1 MAKTN
6 WNTGDIITQKKMD
19 LIETKI
25 EALLKTVN
33 SLVGV
38 VRGLENYISKVEE
51 SEVYGLDDDDK
62 LKDGIGYNSPT
73 PITINP
79 EETALKSLID
89 NTITGRINTTWPEA
103 AKTLESV
110 DSNIVGIEGGDSLAT
125 SVNSLMRYIDGYF
138 EDNYKDTLETILTNI
153 KNASDAYY
161 NKYAEGDILITTK
174 NHETPSE
181 GKIQNDLTVED
192 TEGAINKYWIPFG
205 QGRMLIGAGTGND
218 GENSITFPITE
229 GQLEGGK
236 YTHTSAISATATK
249 PEVNTTKVVTNS
261 TKSIKVATSLK
272 AAPAITIEN
281 ETFDLLPP
289 YIVVYFY
296 KCCNKEEYYNYYK
309 ILPESEEA
317 PEELPQAVDGV
328 PG

>member
-1 MAKTN
+1 MAKTT

-38 VRGLENYISKVEE
+38 VRGLENYINKTEE

-62 LKDGIGYNSPT
+62 SKDDIGYNSPT

-89 NTITGRINTTWPEA
+89 NAIVQHINATWPDEA
-103 AKTLESV
+103 TQNKIGNDGIAVGDIYAVSV
-110 DSNIVGIEGGDSLAT
+110 SALQK
-125 SVNSLMRYIDGYF
+125 YIDGYF

-153 KNASDAYY
+153 KNASDTYY

-192 TEGAINKYWIPFG
+192 TEGVINKYWIPFG

-218 GENSITFPITE
+218 GENSITFPIAE
-229 GQLEGGK
+229 EQLEGGK

-249 PEVNTTKVVTNS
+249 PGVNTIKVTNS
-261 TKSIKVATSLK
+261 TQSIKVATSLK
-272 AAPAITIEN
+272 AAPEITIKN

-309 ILPESEEA
+309 IPPEPEEA
-317 PEELPQAVDGV
+317 PEEPPQAIDGV